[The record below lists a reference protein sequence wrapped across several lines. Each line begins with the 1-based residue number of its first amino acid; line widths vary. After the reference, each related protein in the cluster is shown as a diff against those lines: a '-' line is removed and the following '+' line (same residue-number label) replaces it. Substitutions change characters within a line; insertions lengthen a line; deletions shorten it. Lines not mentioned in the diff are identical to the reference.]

1 MTQDSKLAGEND
13 DSFTVPD
20 HKLKSKSIGTQGIWS
35 LHKSTNQLRCEDKV
49 YHQVKEAT

>member
-49 YHQVKEAT
+49 CHQVKEAT